1 MKDIKENFDGTD
13 RKIIAMLRDDGRMT
27 NNEIA
32 RTLKISEGT
41 VRNRI
46 KKLTDDGAIRI
57 TGLVNPDFLPEKH
70 LVLLEIKVA
79 VSKDLTRIAEK
90 ISELPGVIS
99 VYIITGRMDI
109 MAEVFVESK
118 FGLIEFIGTH
128 LASVDGIASTET
140 HVIMKHY
147 NKWIDSLQSQ
157 ISSL

>member
-1 MKDIKENFDGTD
+1 MKDIKGKFDETD
-13 RKIIAMLRDDGRMT
+13 RKIIALLRDDGRMT

-32 RTLKISEGT
+32 RTLEISEGT

-46 KKLTDDGAIRI
+46 KKLTEDGAIRI

-79 VSKDLTRIAEK
+79 VSRDLKSIAEK

-118 FGLIEFIGTH
+118 FGLIEFIGTD
-128 LASVDGIASTET
+128 LASVEGIVSTET

-147 NKWIDSLQSQ
+147 NKWIDAKNSR
-157 ISSL
+157 IT

>member
-1 MKDIKENFDGTD
+1 MRDIRDKFDETD

-32 RTLKISEGT
+32 RTLDISEGT

-46 KKLTDDGAIRI
+46 KKLTEDGAIRI

-79 VSKDLTRIAEK
+79 VSRDLKRIAEQ
-90 ISELPGVIS
+90 IAGLSGVVS

-118 FGLIEFIGTH
+118 FGLIEFIGTD
-128 LASVDGIASTET
+128 LATVEGIVSTET

-147 NKWIDSLQSQ
+147 NKWIDAKNFC
-157 ISSL
+157 

>member
-1 MKDIKENFDGTD
+1 MKDMNEKFDETD
-13 RKIIAMLRDDGRMT
+13 RKIIAMLGDDGRMT

-32 RTLKISEGT
+32 RNLGISEGT

-46 KKLTDDGAIRI
+46 KRLTEEGAIRI

-79 VSKDLTRIAEK
+79 VSRDLKRIAGK
-90 ISELPGVIS
+90 ISELPGVTS

-128 LASVDGIASTET
+128 LASVEGIVSTET

-147 NKWIDSLQSQ
+147 NKWIDSKNSQ
-157 ISSL
+157 IS